1 MGHKGRTQQ
10 NMSALIGL
18 DNMATTVAPNEW
30 LRTHGAENRTEVT
43 DGSVYDV
50 FWCPVPRGR
59 DAPWKIQGS
68 RCLNECHVDSDHRA
82 LVHMLQFM
90 FLQCEVS
97 ARQGTPM
104 PSFNRHEKTAL
115 WERYKECYCK
125 CKMGC
130 KGAKEED
137 RKFLQQYTKESPY
150 FDPSI
155 YTELRNKQRELSSA
169 PVNNNN
175 NNDNDDDDD
184 NDGGEDDFVQLE
196 VQRPPAN
203 PQDMDAWR
211 ERTMQVLQQNNIQQA
226 PESLRVA
233 LEAQDEQRRVSAL
246 ERQRIAQWV
255 QLYLSDVCDGDEG
268 DEPSVPMWPLSYCP
282 APPVE
287 EVAPLHDDHADHP
300 ASCGVQP
307 KIHVTWFALDDHNS
321 VFRFAVLDPLLDMNF
336 LHGDLLRN
344 APPAVKSGKY
354 RRYNDESRDQ
364 LRHLRSLGQHH
375 IANRYSESYYESILA
390 YFLLVDNQSISYNG
404 DRSYLYNRRAAAHL
418 SNVLS
423 LPRAMTIMQMARANV
438 TPFTSAIERH
448 RNAILY
454 PEGVRSY
461 TLHATQAFWHHPRY
475 LGIAFTQWPFQP
487 NADNF
492 AQQLINGDARVRD
505 GKLVFRDNTVERN
518 MGTLAGLA
526 QSFQRGY
533 THPIVDKD
541 HIARSRPDLLGYR
554 TGDQLMIWQSEAE
567 AAYKHID
574 ALYPAEPKDNPT
586 QYLEYCKAMDRIR
599 ASGLDKFCS
608 IWVTDGMVENKPIA
622 ESIKCVLKFLSAYL
636 KKLPEDK
643 QSVTCHMPMY
653 DDDMS
658 VWGNMVVQKM
668 IFFRQAK
675 TIINCVIPFLSQ
687 WGTGSMWDK
696 KRGQPGANM
705 AMMGHADAGKT
716 FPFLTFV
723 KATTIPG
730 TWTEINS
737 QSDKAFFV
745 EGHIGP
751 RIVLCDE
758 PEKYFFSAKAED
770 KHYQKVQDWKAFFT
784 SEQWNRAVLNIKTL
798 EDGNTQR
805 GLCELHID
813 DGSKW
818 YFCTNQP
825 RDKNHPLGTRIFQYV
840 VPRSKIMPGDV
851 QFDPGALFKSDVTN
865 NFQLEQVLMCQV
877 YTAIRIGVLRDVDM
891 WLFHC
896 VSTRVYEVL
905 REWHIMDHRKGDRS
919 RQLIESFVR
928 YQTVVRA
935 IYLCYHMPGGILYKH
950 PYDPA
955 DVAKL
960 GPFMVPTLEIIYA
973 SLHLMISELIDEE
986 ASNVLKACCKL
997 CNFDPVQSAYIN
1009 YKHRENIPFRK
1020 RKCNEDN
1027 ANQQQFE
1034 KDRFKLDLNYISL
1047 SGTLQSIAA
1056 RLAPYTEPQIDEL
1069 QVEQTLTYLCGRPFK
1084 TEDDM
1089 CYRPEKE
1096 MDLERWVRKEMPAST
1111 FETDDDGNIVLDPHT
1126 HQPRT
1131 VDVLIAEDSLLQH
1144 CDWIM
1149 AAEYLK
1155 ERKILFVCPRLINML
1170 DPAML
1175 DRAFNLATMT
1185 VHHPRQKVIKGFVYQ
1200 EHPDLFQV
1208 TVWSDRYINEWVRSI
1223 DESSPDALCKR
1234 SEGVPLNCGE
1244 KLTQSEKDVLQSG
1257 QFNPQRQ
1264 DHDTAYAALTEERSR
1279 IYRVIKDWDHE
1290 AAERVALQHGTPL
1303 DELVVYTEKHIRSM
1317 YDDYC
1322 TAHPDCRGTNSI
1334 QYPVSIIQE
1343 RERDTDQRRLNTA
1356 QMVNGR
1362 TIRVASSVDE
1372 VIHHR
1377 SLAPQRPAI
1386 EQTNTTIDVTRTR
1399 RRRRF

>member
-1 MGHKGRTQQ
+1 MKRVTSGEKK
-10 NMSALIGL
+10 MSALIGL
-18 DNMATTVAPNEW
+18 DNVETTVAPNEW

-97 ARQGTPM
+97 ARQGTPT

-130 KGAKEED
+130 KGAKDED
-137 RKFLQQYTKESPY
+137 RKFLELYTKESPY
-150 FDPSI
+150 FDPSV
-155 YTELRNKQRELSSA
+155 YTELRNKQRELNNA
-169 PVNNNN
+169 PVNNN
-175 NNDNDDDDD
+175 DDDDD
-184 NDGGEDDFVQLE
+184 DDDDGADDFVQLE

-255 QLYLSDVCDGDEG
+255 QLYLSDVHDDDNDPG
-268 DEPSVPMWPLSYCP
+268 VPMWPLSYCP

-287 EVAPLHDDHADHP
+287 DVAPLHDDEHADHP

-307 KIHVTWFALDDHNS
+307 KIHVTWFALDDYNS

-336 LHGDLLRN
+336 LHGELVRY
-344 APPAVKSGKY
+344 APAAKGAR
-354 RRYNDESRDQ
+354 RRYHNDESKDK

-375 IANRYSESYYESILA
+375 IANRYSESHYESLLA
-390 YFLLVDNQSISYNG
+390 YFLMVDNQSISYNG

-423 LPRAMTIMQMARANV
+423 LSRAMTIMQMARANV
-438 TPFTSAIERH
+438 APFTNAVERH

-492 AQQLINGDARVRD
+492 AQQLITGEARVRD
-505 GKLVFRDNTVERN
+505 GKLVFRDAAVERN

-533 THPIVDKD
+533 THPIVDKEQVT
-541 HIARSRPDLLGYR
+541 RSRPDLLGYR

-574 ALYPAEPKDNPT
+574 ALYPASPKDDPVR
-586 QYLEYCKAMDRIR
+586 YLEFCKGMDRVR

-608 IWVTDGMVENKPIA
+608 IWVIDGMTENKPIA
-622 ESIKCVLKFLSAYL
+622 HSIKAVLKFLSEYL

-643 QSVTCHMPMY
+643 QSVTCHMPLF

-658 VWGNMVVQKM
+658 VWGNMVVRKM
-668 IFFRQAK
+668 MLFRQAN

-687 WGTGSMWDK
+687 WATGSIFDK
-696 KRGQPGANM
+696 KRSKPGANM
-705 AMMGHADAGKT
+705 AMMGHPDAGKT
-716 FPFLTFV
+716 FPFLSFV
-723 KATTIPG
+723 KINTIPG

-737 QSDKAFFV
+737 SSDKAFFV

-751 RIVLCDE
+751 RVVLCDE

-770 KHYQKVQDWKAFFT
+770 KNYQKVQDWKAFFT
-784 SEQWNRAVLNIKTL
+784 AEQWNRAILDIKTKD
-798 EDGNTQR
+798 DGNTKR
-805 GLCELHID
+805 ELCELHID

-818 YFCTNQP
+818 LFCTNQP
-825 RDKNHPLGTRIFQYV
+825 RDKNHALGTRIFQYV
-840 VPRSKIMPGDV
+840 VPRSKIMPGEV
-851 QFDPGALFKSDVTN
+851 QFDPGAALKSDARE

-891 WLFHC
+891 WLFDC

-935 IYLCYHMPGGILYKH
+935 IYLCYHMPGGILYKQ

-973 SLHLMISELIDEE
+973 SLHLMIGELIDEE

-997 CNFDPVQSAYIN
+997 CNFDPVQSAYVN
-1009 YKHRENIPFRK
+1009 YKYREGIPFRK
-1020 RKCNEDN
+1020 RKCKEDN
-1027 ANQQQFE
+1027 NNNGNQFE
-1034 KDRFKLDLNYISL
+1034 KDRFKLDLNYVSL
-1047 SGTLQSIAA
+1047 SGTLESIAA
-1056 RLAPYTEPQIDEL
+1056 RIAPYTQPQIDEL
-1069 QVEQTLTYLCGRPFK
+1069 QVEQTLIYLCGRPFK

-1111 FETDDDGNIVLDPHT
+1111 YETDADGNIVVDPT
-1126 HQPRT
+1126 TQQPRT
-1131 VDVLIAEDSLLQH
+1131 VDVLIGEESLLQH
-1144 CDWIM
+1144 CDWVM

-1155 ERKILFVCPRLINML
+1155 ERKMLFVCPRLIPML
-1170 DPAML
+1170 DPAMV

-1185 VHHPRQKVIKGFVYQ
+1185 SEHPRQKAIKGVVHPD
-1200 EHPDLFQV
+1200 HPDLFQV

-1234 SEGVPLNCGE
+1234 SAGVPLNCGE
-1244 KLTQSEKDVLQSG
+1244 KLTESEKNVLMQSG

-1264 DHDTAYAALTEERSR
+1264 DHETTYAALTQGRSR
-1279 IYRVIKDWDHE
+1279 IYRVIKDWDYE
-1290 AAERVALQHGTPL
+1290 AAERVALLHGTPL
-1303 DELVVYTEKHIRSM
+1303 DQLVVYTEKHIRSM
-1317 YDDYC
+1317 YDNYC
-1322 TAHPDCRGTNSI
+1322 ALHPECGVAEPM
-1334 QYPVSIIQE
+1334 QYPVSIIKE
-1343 RERDTDQRRLNTA
+1343 RVRDTEQKRRNTA

-1362 TIRVASSVDE
+1362 TIRVASSDDE
-1372 VIHHR
+1372 IIRHR
-1377 SLAPQRPAI
+1377 TAAESRPVVQPPSI
-1386 EQTNTTIDVTRTR
+1386 VNVLSTR